1 MPANRRDIRASA
13 DQHRPGAAVFR
24 PYVRVRSTL
33 LERGERWRHGTS
45 RTLGP
50 FDLYQAAEPF
60 CGVQVPEPAVLRAKR
75 DALVVYLIP
84 ICVDCE
90 RMMRLSRSPRLDP
103 PASSGNSARGRQ
115 HTWELL
121 TPWHAD
127 QV

>member
-13 DQHRPGAAVFR
+13 DRHRPGAAVFR

-50 FDLYQAAEPF
+50 FDLYQEAEPF
-60 CGVQVPEPAVLRAKR
+60 C
-75 DALVVYLIP
+75 
-84 ICVDCE
+84 VDCE
-90 RMMRLSRSPRLDP
+90 CMMRLSRSPRLDP

-121 TPWHAD
+121 TP
-127 QV
+127 